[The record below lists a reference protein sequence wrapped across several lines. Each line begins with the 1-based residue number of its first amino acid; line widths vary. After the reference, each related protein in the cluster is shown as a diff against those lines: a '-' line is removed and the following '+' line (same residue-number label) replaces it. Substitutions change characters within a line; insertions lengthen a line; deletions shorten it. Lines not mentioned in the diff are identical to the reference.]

1 MMSHSD
7 LNGIRVISQNVN
19 SLNLSTRLQLIDNL
33 NRFNQKIESILSK
46 NADIILL
53 QDTRLGS
60 DGHNILKKRLEFS
73 KYGSFSLFL
82 TEPKLVEVLQ

>member
-73 KYGSFSLFL
+73 KYGLFSLF
-82 TEPKLVEVLQ
+82 PIQSKLVE